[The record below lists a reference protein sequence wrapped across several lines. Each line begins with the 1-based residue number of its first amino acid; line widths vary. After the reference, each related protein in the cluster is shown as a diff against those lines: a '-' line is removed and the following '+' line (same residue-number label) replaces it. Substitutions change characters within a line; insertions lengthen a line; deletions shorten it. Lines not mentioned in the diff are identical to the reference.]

1 MSPVSVKAVIAD
13 PSGRVLFLR
22 NPRGELELPGGRP
35 DIGES
40 LEETLSREVLEECG
54 LVVTDA
60 AYLGSRSC
68 AIVQGK
74 NVLLVF
80 YRCGHTGAEICLSD
94 EHTDFRWVEVVGARR
109 EDVPEYY
116 WSAVLQLEQRSSMD
130 ESQISVRDLE
140 YPLATGERDRKR
152 LLITADIYDASTK
165 EFIEPYLPDSKGRI
179 LEVGAGHG
187 SISRWMA
194 KARPDSVVLGVD
206 SSAQQVDL
214 ATREADL
221 LGIGNVSYM
230 VADLREIEEWDGVG
244 DEFDLIT
251 CRFTLLHLKERARIV
266 NGLLSRLSVSGVLVL
281 EEPALDSV
289 FCFPSVPAFARA
301 NSAIRRFGEVNG
313 LDYDCIAEIWKIAT
327 ESESTLRGV
336 RFSQPTVWCSAH
348 KELVLLSFMNFK
360 PRLVAEFILDPGD
373 ADAIEMSL
381 RHDYMDER
389 VVSGGLRTLQVAMCR
404 AAEVDP

>member
-13 PSGRVLFLR
+13 SSGRVLFLR

-35 DIGES
+35 DVGES

-54 LVVTDA
+54 LVVTEA

-68 AIVQGK
+68 AIVPGK
-74 NVLLVF
+74 SVLLVF
-80 YRCGHTGAEICLSD
+80 YRCGHAGGAIRLSD
-94 EHTDFRWVEVVGARR
+94 EHADFRWVEVVGARP

-116 WSAVLQLEQRSSMD
+116 WSAALQLEQWSSVD
-130 ESQISVRDLE
+130 EGQIPARDLE

-165 EFIEPYLPDSKGRI
+165 EFIETYLPDRKGRI

-194 KARPDSVVLGVD
+194 KVRPDSVVLGVD
-206 SSAQQVDL
+206 SSEQQVAL
-214 ATREADL
+214 SAREADL
-221 LGIGNVSYM
+221 LVIRNVSYT

-289 FCFPSVPAFARA
+289 FCIPSVPAFTRA

-313 LDYDCIAEIWKIAT
+313 LDYDCIAEIWKIAAG
-327 ESESTLRGV
+327 SESMLRGV
-336 RFSQPTVWCSAH
+336 RFSQPTVWSRAH

-389 VVSGGLRTLQVAMCR
+389 VVSGGLRTLQVAMSK
-404 AAEVDP
+404 ATEVNV